1 MLAILRGDFETS
13 VIVENTTSAKPW
25 ENGPVCDSVS
35 LVCQEEIM
43 AATPGDP
50 NRQNRTLWLVLVIVG
65 LVLAVLGWYRFAS

>member
-1 MLAILRGDFETS
+1 
-13 VIVENTTSAKPW
+13 
-25 ENGPVCDSVS
+25 
-35 LVCQEEIM
+35 M